1 MADLSKITCP
11 DGTTVDI
18 LSKTT
23 RGIVRGIMDDTN
35 STATSFVISA
45 PGINSLYDG
54 ATFICRNT
62 KITSASG
69 CVMDVNGLGAK
80 DMWCSQG
87 DSAVTTHWT
96 KGYEIIWV
104 YDATNEHWVYYQ
116 GRGTT
121 DTSALMTT
129 YARFNIA
136 GNGIKQYSLF
146 ASIGCD
152 QYSSFTT
159 DSGTGTKTFD
169 TTTEFDFSKI
179 YYHSSSSDKA
189 SGARLTTNSV
199 MYWAAQLVNLRYTL
213 NGVTTSTSSSSLKK
227 SKPVYLV
234 FTPTQGT
241 FGTITSPYF
250 IQDIA
255 ADGVA
260 NRVYV
265 LIGWVYDS
273 YRADLTM
280 VNTAYIKWINPEA
293 PEDIRII
300 PWVPGTKNALLMGEN
315 SYVEGIGTT
324 TWGRACHAEGYGT
337 TADGFYSHAEGIGT
351 YAYGNYSH
359 VEGCETDANG
369 VCSHAEGY
377 GTIADGDNQHVS
389 GKFNIAD
396 NNNDYVEIIGNGSS
410 DISRSNARTLDW
422 SGNESISGTHSCYDT
437 SYINNLT
444 INAKS
449 STNGVSQTGEYI
461 SNIFVEKNGYQIGR
475 VGVDAVD
482 TGRIGVHMSS
492 TNYNSSGTEMVSN
505 SLILNSYKDGTAS
518 VAISHPDKWRDS
530 LGLTN
535 NQVAN
540 DGYVLKTGNIYCTS
554 PATDISSIAN
564 NTNTATGTLKFPAGL
579 YILIYYCRFGYAS
592 GSGYRYISINNS
604 NAAGSYG
611 ILNQASMAGF
621 SGTDAHMQLVS
632 FLKFS
637 SETSIYL
644 RAYQNSGSTLS
655 LAPRYNVIKLY

>member
-11 DGTTVDI
+11 NGTTVDI

-213 NGVTTSTSSSSLKK
+213 NGVTTSTSSSSIKK

-234 FTPTQGT
+234 FTPTNGSY
-241 FGTITSPYF
+241 GRITSPYF

-255 ADGVA
+255 ADGID

-265 LIGWVYDS
+265 LIGWAYDS
-273 YRADLTM
+273 YRCDLTI
-280 VNTAYIKWINPEA
+280 VNSAYIKWINPDDNT
-293 PEDIRII
+293 DIRVL
-300 PWVPGTKNALLMGEN
+300 PWVPGTTNCAALNEAGTTLA
-315 SYVEGIGTT
+315 SSHVEGINNVATKAGSHAEGSRSKAT
-324 TWGRACHAEGYGT
+324 AIYAHAEGYKT
-337 TADGFYSHAEGIGT
+337 VSSSYASHSEG
-351 YAYGNYSH
+351 
-359 VEGCETDANG
+359 EQ
-369 VCSHAEGY
+369 
-377 GTIADGDNQHVS
+377 TIAASRAQHVG
-389 GKFNIAD
+389 GKFNIQDSSNVYA
-396 NNNDYVEIIGNGSS
+396 EIIGNGT
-410 DISRSNARTLDW
+410 DNNTRSNARTLDW
-422 SGNESISGTHSCYDT
+422 DGNESISGTHSCYDT
-437 SYINNLT
+437 SYINNST

-482 TGRIGVHMSS
+482 TGRIGVNISS